1 MSLSSLAAATENSV
15 RPMTSWTLW
24 GVAAVLAVIGTAM
37 LYSASP
43 GINWALWVLAF
54 SLSFLGFSNPAG
66 MASHRGVAVPLALA
80 CFIAFDS
87 ALTADTTFEVFIA
100 IFTLFAL
107 AAAVLTA
114 SQESQADTPRAP
126 SVLKSP
132 CAAVIVACEA
142 FRRFSEVNESI
153 RDGRNV
159 SRLRGIAIALPIT
172 LLLALLLSQADP
184 TFGAAREFVIRAF
197 EDLSVVPRTIFLLVL
212 GTCLVGAFGIASSAG
227 TGLAEPATHANPA
240 RLLFGDTERVIVSG
254 SIAALFT
261 LFFAL
266 QISYLFGN
274 PGGRSGSGVSYADAV
289 HRGFAELNI
298 VSSVCA
304 VLLFVLHRYAFPTRR
319 RRLVHAL
326 EWVVVIQA
334 QILLVSAFYRVNLY
348 EAAYGFTRLRL
359 YVQVYAAI
367 AFVALCCLLIELRTE
382 PIIDRLLR
390 RTLAV
395 AALAFGSL
403 ILVNSDAWIARK
415 NLQRYA
421 QSGQIDLRYLTNELG
436 PDAVPELV
444 AALPQLPQSLAS
456 QSADCIRDRYF
467 ARANDR
473 VQTRWFEWSLRRA
486 ALNRALARMD
496 LLVPATAIRGC
507 PDS

>member
-1 MSLSSLAAATENSV
+1 MSLSSLADATESSV

-24 GVAAVLAVIGTAM
+24 GVAAALAVIGTAM

-43 GINWALWVLAF
+43 GINWSLWVLAF
-54 SLSFLGFSNPAG
+54 SLSFLGFSNSTG
-66 MASHRGVAVPLALA
+66 KASHRGVAVPLTLA

-87 ALTADTTFEVFIA
+87 ALTADTTFQVLIA

-107 AAAVLTA
+107 AVAVLAA
-114 SQESQADTPRAP
+114 SQGSDVRREP
-126 SVLKSP
+126 SVLRSP

-142 FRRFSEVNESI
+142 FRRFSVVNESI
-153 RDGRNV
+153 RDGRSV

-184 TFGAAREFVIRAF
+184 TFGAAREFAIRAF

-212 GTCLVGAFGIASSAG
+212 GTCLVGAFGIAATG
-227 TGLAEPATHANPA
+227 TGLAEPATHAIPP
-240 RLLFGDTERVIVSG
+240 RHLFGDTERVIVTG

-261 LFFAL
+261 LFFVL

-289 HRGFAELNI
+289 HRGFAELNV

-304 VLLFVLHRYAFPTRR
+304 VLLFILSRYASPTRR
-319 RRLVHAL
+319 SRLVHAL
-326 EWVVVIQA
+326 EWVVVLQA

-359 YVQVYAAI
+359 YVQVYAAV
-367 AFVALCCLLIELRTE
+367 ALVALCCLLIELRTE
-382 PIIDRLLR
+382 PVLDRLLR
-390 RTLAV
+390 RTLTV

-421 QSGQIDLRYLTNELG
+421 QSGQLDLPYLTSELG
-436 PDAVPELV
+436 PDAVPVLV
-444 AALPQLPQSLAS
+444 SALPQLPQSLAS
-456 QSADCIRDRYF
+456 QSADCIRERYSAGFHDR
-467 ARANDR
+467 D
-473 VQTRWFEWSLRRA
+473 QPHWFEWSLRRA
-486 ALNRALARMD
+486 ALNRTLAKMD
-496 LLVPATAIRGC
+496 LLEPATGTKGC
-507 PDS
+507 PE